1 MKKQIS
7 ILLAITVL
15 FSCENELPFIT
26 GDDAPQLMVTDFLE
40 QSTEDQS
47 VKVSLSKD
55 GSISGV
61 GDATVHCYV
70 NGHLVADTSVSAPD
84 RAQSSR
90 SHQLTLPFKAC
101 FSPGDIVRLEVEAE
115 GSRYQVSTPD
125 LPVPEAPD
133 IRQADTVSVTV
144 MLADRSLDVV
154 RFMLDLKD
162 SKKQNNWYALHIEK
176 HLSAHVSFSDGSPD
190 EDFVHRSIPRITYSS
205 HADPV
210 LLDGNLP
217 PTDIQSDLLDY
228 IDFLGDGT
236 FAVFSDDLFRDQSTK
251 ISFDSYWAY
260 FYRGNDEVDILQ
272 AMADAYGEE
281 KAACI
286 QMPIGEVRNEVY
298 VKLSACSEESYH
310 YLRALRTIV
319 SNGYNPIFMEP
330 VTIPGNINGGLGYVG
345 VLSSATEA
353 I

>member
-1 MKKQIS
+1 
-7 ILLAITVL
+7 
-15 FSCENELPFIT
+15 
-26 GDDAPQLMVTDFLE
+26 
-40 QSTEDQS
+40 
-47 VKVSLSKD
+47 
-55 GSISGV
+55 
-61 GDATVHCYV
+61 
-70 NGHLVADTSVSAPD
+70 
-84 RAQSSR
+84 
-90 SHQLTLPFKAC
+90 
-101 FSPGDIVRLEVEAE
+101 
-115 GSRYQVSTPD
+115 
-125 LPVPEAPD
+125 
-133 IRQADTVSVTV
+133 

-190 EDFVHRSIPRITYSS
+190 EDFVYRSIPRITYSS

-228 IDFLGDGT
+228 IDFLGDGS

>member
-26 GDDAPQLMVTDFLE
+26 GDDAPQLMVTGFLE

-144 MLADRSLDVV
+144 M
-154 RFMLDLKD
+154 
-162 SKKQNNWYALHIEK
+162 HG
-176 HLSAHVSFSDGSPD
+176 VSSPNG
-190 EDFVHRSIPRITYSS
+190 VSVSP
-205 HADPV
+205 
-210 LLDGNLP
+210 
-217 PTDIQSDLLDY
+217 
-228 IDFLGDGT
+228 
-236 FAVFSDDLFRDQSTK
+236 ST
-251 ISFDSYWAY
+251 
-260 FYRGNDEVDILQ
+260 
-272 AMADAYGEE
+272 
-281 KAACI
+281 
-286 QMPIGEVRNEVY
+286 
-298 VKLSACSEESYH
+298 
-310 YLRALRTIV
+310 
-319 SNGYNPIFMEP
+319 
-330 VTIPGNINGGLGYVG
+330 
-345 VLSSATEA
+345 
-353 I
+353 